1 MTRHL
6 FLALGLLASACAPT
20 STSTDTAADD
30 QAIRAAMETLN
41 SAIAGQN
48 DSLAAS
54 VYAEDAVMMP
64 PGAPRVAGR
73 ANIRAFWATV
83 WPLKATLTMTPAQI
97 QVAGEWASEEGT
109 WTWTMPT
116 PAGELRDHGKYLD
129 VWRRVDGT
137 WTITRD
143 IWNSDQSPAEA
154 AVAVKP

>member
-1 MTRHL
+1 MLRRTL
-6 FLALGLLASACAPT
+6 FAVCLVTLACAPT

-41 SAIAGQN
+41 QAVTGQN

-64 PGAPRVAGR
+64 PGAPRVMGR

-97 QVAGEWASEEGT
+97 QVAGEWAYEEGT

-116 PAGELRDHGKYLD
+116 PDGEQRDHGKYLD
-129 VWRRVDGT
+129 VWHRVDGT
-137 WTITRD
+137 WSIVRD
-143 IWNSDQSPAEA
+143 IWNSDQAP
-154 AVAVKP
+154 AVAAAPVKP